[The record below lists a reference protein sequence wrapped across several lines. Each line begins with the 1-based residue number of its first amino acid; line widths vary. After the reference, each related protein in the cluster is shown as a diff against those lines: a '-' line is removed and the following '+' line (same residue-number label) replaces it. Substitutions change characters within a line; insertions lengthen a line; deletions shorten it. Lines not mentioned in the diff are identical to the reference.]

1 MSFPTPLLELL
12 IPFLF
17 LVLEKCKIICAPTVL
32 MPVIYGALE
41 VPNPKVQHK
50 ALKIIPTILDV
61 IDYATVKTALFQK
74 LEVFFFNLPEP
85 KKILLSFFF
94 SHVA

>member
-1 MSFPTPLLELL
+1 MPL
-12 IPFLF
+12 
-17 LVLEKCKIICAPTVL
+17 ICVPTVL

-74 LEVFFFNLPEP
+74 LEVFFHLN
-85 KKILLSFFF
+85 KKMALKVLMFCCFFVFVFVFSFCFQ
-94 SHVA
+94 SYCTRSRTS